1 MILSTFGITI
11 VVVLAISLIGA
22 LIYFGILMLNSPS
35 QLELHKNL
43 NLGRMSQKSSRV
55 FKQSGVIPYRVRNG
69 KIQFLLITNRRRQHW
84 LIPKG
89 GIKRAMDSPDS
100 AAKEAWEEAGVL
112 GQVDANKIGTYEY
125 HKRAKTY
132 QVEVFLLSVE
142 TVLKDW
148 PEASTRKRQWL
159 GVTKAVKQVE
169 SAELKRILKS
179 SSNQITS
186 MNRSPR
192 QA

>member
-1 MILSTFGITI
+1 
-11 VVVLAISLIGA
+11 
-22 LIYFGILMLNSPS
+22 MLNSS
-35 QLELHKNL
+35 FQLELHKNL
-43 NLGRMSQKSSRV
+43 NLGRMSRKSSRV

-69 KIQFLLITNRRRQHW
+69 KIEVLLITNRRRQHW
-84 LIPKG
+84 VIPKG
-89 GIKRAMDSPDS
+89 GIKRAMSSPDS

-132 QVEVFLLSVE
+132 QVEVFLLPVE

-179 SSNQITS
+179 SLNQITL